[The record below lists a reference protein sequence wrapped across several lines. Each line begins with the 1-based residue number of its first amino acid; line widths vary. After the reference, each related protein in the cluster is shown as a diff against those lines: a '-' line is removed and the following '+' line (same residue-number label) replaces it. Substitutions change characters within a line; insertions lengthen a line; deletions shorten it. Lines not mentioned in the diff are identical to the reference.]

1 MEYYSTLRMTE
12 IIIIIKALRTRIDP
26 LIEKIMTFDN
36 SFDAIGQK
44 KMAVNRIQ
52 AEGGRK
58 QTFWPKKGIK
68 HEWEPNLHLVPIPL
82 VSYRS
87 R

>member
-1 MEYYSTLRMTE
+1 MKDVYIYISVIYAYFYNNANRYKKY
-12 IIIIIKALRTRIDP
+12 ISDALRT
-26 LIEKIMTFDN
+26 E
-36 SFDAIGQK
+36 
-44 KMAVNRIQ
+44 
-52 AEGGRK
+52 K
-58 QTFWPKKGIK
+58 QTFIGGFKSVNKLSEVVSQKFRLLTYPGGIK